1 MKRCKYKRIKS
12 NGRRKLNLFSF
23 FIRKNCHFGKF
34 RHVSEE
40 ILSRVRGNS
49 IRCQKGICQVS
60 DSGRTGVRKNRFVFP
75 FWGRIKKNTRPHVPL
90 RFDLYPTEFSTDISF
105 FSDLCLYL
113 QRNNKTYYDYETYRR
128 NNKMDKGNPPLGK
141 NPVVRNLVYDSLY
154 GLQRTGRFDG
164 RG

>member
-12 NGRRKLNLFSF
+12 NGRRKLIFFSF

-40 ILSRVRGNS
+40 ILSGVRGNS
-49 IRCQKGICQVS
+49 VRCQNPAGQVS
-60 DSGRTGVRKNRFVFP
+60 KNRFVFSFCP
-75 FWGRIKKNTRPHVPL
+75 HLKTARPHVPL

-113 QRNNKTYYDYETYRR
+113 QRNNKTYYDYETYRK
-128 NNKMDKGNPPLGK
+128 NSKMGKGNPPLGK